1 MNSVSP
7 DSPPPSQSTLQ
18 QLEEGGALSQFASS
32 IAHEVCNPL
41 SQIVLATD
49 LLAGPQPMTDEFR
62 KKIITFLRQG
72 ADRIE
77 KAMKSMLQTCAPIE
91 TSMVAE
97 DANVLIETALASL
110 TVDASVRVEK
120 HFASDLSSILID
132 KKHMT
137 EAVAAIFANAL
148 DAMQPSG
155 GTLTIT
161 TYAKVFTSSEREGWQ
176 RQSWFRAGD
185 HAVVIE
191 IADTGHGIHKSQM
204 PLIFEAFY
212 TTKVAGKGAG
222 LGLTVAKK
230 VVDLHHGRLEID
242 NRPEGGV
249 LAVLTLKS
257 AAKPAT
263 FLSQPLP

>member
-1 MNSVSP
+1 MNSEPP
-7 DSPPPSQSTLQ
+7 DSPPPAQTTLQ
-18 QLEEGGALSQFASS
+18 QLEEGGALSHFASS

-49 LLAGPQPMTDEFR
+49 LLAGPRPMTDDFR
-62 KKIITFLRQG
+62 KKIVTFLRQG
-72 ADRIE
+72 AERID

-91 TSMVAE
+91 TSMTGE
-97 DANVLIETALASL
+97 DANALVEAALASL

-120 HFASDLSSILID
+120 HFATNLPTILID

-137 EAVAAIFANAL
+137 EAVAGICANAL
-148 DAMQPSG
+148 DAMQPGG
-155 GTLTIT
+155 GTLKIT
-161 TYAKVFTSSEREGWQ
+161 TAAKTFTSSEREGWQ

-191 IADTGHGIHKSQM
+191 IADTGHGIHKSQT

-212 TTKVAGKGAG
+212 TTKTAGKGAG

-230 VVDLHHGRLEID
+230 VVDLHHGRLEIS

-257 AAKPAT
+257 AAAPST
-263 FLSQPLP
+263 LDSQPLP

>member
-1 MNSVSP
+1 MNSVPP
-7 DSPPPSQSTLQ
+7 DCPPPAQSTLQ

-49 LLAGPQPMTDEFR
+49 LLAGPRPMTDDFR
-62 KKIITFLRQG
+62 KKIVTFLRQG
-72 ADRIE
+72 SDRID

-91 TSMVAE
+91 TSMVAA
-97 DANVLIETALASL
+97 DANAIVEAALATL
-110 TVDASVRVEK
+110 TVNANIRVAK
-120 HFASDLSSILID
+120 HFASNLSTILID
-132 KKHMT
+132 KQHMT
-137 EAVAAIFANAL
+137 EAIAGICANAI
-148 DAMQPSG
+148 DAMQPGG

-161 TYAKVFTSSEREGWQ
+161 TSAKVFTSSEREGWQ

-212 TTKVAGKGAG
+212 TTKTAGKGAG

-230 VVDLHHGRLEID
+230 VVDLHHGRLEIS

-257 AAKPAT
+257 AAG
-263 FLSQPLP
+263 LSNLDSQSLP

>member
-1 MNSVSP
+1 MNST
-7 DSPPPSQSTLQ
+7 PPAQSSVQ
-18 QLEEGGALSQFASS
+18 QLEEGGALSQLAAS

-49 LLAGPQPMTDEFR
+49 LLDGPRPMTDDFR
-62 KKIITFLRQG
+62 KKIVSVLRQG
-72 ADRIE
+72 ADRID
-77 KAMKSMLQTCAPIE
+77 KAMKGMLQSCAPIE
-91 TSMVAE
+91 ISMTAE
-97 DANVLIETALASL
+97 NANAIVEAALASL
-110 TVDASVRVEK
+110 AMDANVRVEK
-120 HFASDLSSILID
+120 HFASNLSPILLD

-137 EAVAAIFANAL
+137 EAIAGICANAL
-148 DAMQPSG
+148 DAMQPGG

-161 TYAKVFTSSEREGWQ
+161 TSAKVFTSSEREGWQ

-212 TTKVAGKGAG
+212 TTKTAGKGAG

-230 VVDLHHGRLEID
+230 VVDLHHGRLEIS

-249 LAVLTLKS
+249 IVVLTLKS
-257 AAKPAT
+257 AARPSDHT
-263 FLSQPLP
+263 SDTSCPLPS

>member
-1 MNSVSP
+1 MNT
-7 DSPPPSQSTLQ
+7 SPPEPAPSLSTLQ

-49 LLAGPQPMTDEFR
+49 LLAGPRPMTDDFR
-62 KKIITFLRQG
+62 KKIVTFLRQG
-72 ADRIE
+72 SDRID
-77 KAMKSMLQTCAPIE
+77 KAMKSMLQTCTPIE
-91 TSMVAE
+91 TSMTAE
-97 DANVLIETALASL
+97 DANSLVEAALASL
-110 TVDASVRVEK
+110 PVDASVSVER
-120 HFASDLSSILID
+120 HFAPNLPTVLVD

-137 EAVAAIFANAL
+137 EAIAGIFVNAL
-148 DAMQPSG
+148 DAMQPKG

-161 TYAKVFTSSEREGWQ
+161 TLSKIFTSSEREGWQ
-176 RQSWFRAGD
+176 RHSWFRAGD
-185 HAVVIE
+185 HAVLIE

-230 VVDLHHGRLEID
+230 VVDLHHGRLEIS

-257 AAKPAT
+257 A
-263 FLSQPLP
+263 FQP